1 MSMCPTVSLTECLS
15 LLGALV
21 ILKINKYSLVKD
33 RPTYRPSDG
42 TDVGVEVGKEDFE
55 CQGVVGHN
63 SCTTY
68 RLKPSNPPQHQT
80 PIELPKGRH
89 RADRAQPVDP
99 TKCQNSWSYFKIK
112 RLTRAISFNR
122 ASDGIPITSSVA
134 QRKLIS
140 NS

>member
-1 MSMCPTVSLTECLS
+1 MPIAPWCTCHIENKQIFACEGEVKLPRLFEIRTDRLT
-15 LLGALV
+15 
-21 ILKINKYSLVKD
+21 D

-68 RLKPSNPPQHQT
+68 RLKPSNPPQYQT

-99 TKCQNSWSYFKIK
+99 TKCQQLAS
-112 RLTRAISFNR
+112 TERA
-122 ASDGIPITSSVA
+122 TET
-134 QRKLIS
+134 
-140 NS
+140 